1 MIVVEG
7 PDGAG
12 KTTLIE
18 HLSRFLDIRV
28 APRVV
33 SKEAEAM
40 VDLKRW
46 VENNVRLGWQETIFD
61 RHRLIS
67 EPIYGAAMRTKFE
80 PGFNDPQWFYEALFR
95 FYRAEPLVI
104 YCLPPYEIV
113 WENIMGDNDNAVFH
127 QQGGLVKQIWSAYLN
142 KAMTDQVLRT
152 RNTWVYDY
160 TRHDRLFLMS
170 MTKVIARAVEERRRC
185 NELQR

>member
-1 MIVVEG
+1 MIILEG

-18 HLSRFLDIRV
+18 TLRERFDLPV

-46 VENNVRLGWQETIFD
+46 VELNVVSGFQNMIFD

-67 EPIYGAAMRTKFE
+67 EPIYGAVLRQSFE
-80 PGFNDPQWFYEALFR
+80 PGFDDWRWFTLQCYL
-95 FYRAEPLVI
+95 FYRRVHPILI
-104 YCLPPYEIV
+104 YCLPPYEEV
-113 WENIMGDNDNAVFH
+113 RKNVHTGDDNKR
-127 QQGGLVKQIWSAYLN
+127 VKDSIRKIYALYTAKAGYDHAMWGAQI
-142 KAMTDQVLRT
+142 
-152 RNTWVYDY
+152 YDY
-160 TRHDRLFLMS
+160 THPENLESIYKDIEVAI
-170 MTKVIARAVEERRRC
+170 TTGIGHHY
-185 NELQR
+185 